1 MFNLDHI
8 TEYQIEITTHCN
20 ASCPQCPRNVNG
32 GEVNPHMPLVS
43 LDKDVIS
50 QRFTKELVQGL
61 KQIFFCGSYGDPI
74 AHPDFLDILR
84 DFRSKSPSI
93 WLYLHTNGGIRSPEW
108 WAELASY
115 MNTDDKVYFSVCGST
130 QELHEIYRTNTKLVN
145 ILANARAF
153 RSVTPVDYAQCI
165 RFDYNDADFDSEE
178 FKEMVSEFTN
188 VYWTETFLLKDKT
201 NYVDTSRL
209 SKLNPNPKKVDDYL
223 FMDRFAKTKF
233 ASPVR
238 GKPWCMSW
246 EKKSQQVDIDGK
258 IYPCYLFLEA
268 SGGEPWDG
276 DYEKILSMQYDVC
289 KYCDRA
295 VIELCDKKDL
305 RYII

>member
-1 MFNLDHI
+1 MLTMPKVID
-8 TEYQIEITTHCN
+8 IEIELTTLCN
-20 ASCPQCPRNVNG
+20 AQCQLCYRNYKAYKEHYPENKVRPLAEVIAQMDTFPDLEWVRLVGTISEPTLYKEFFYLVKYFKARKVNI
-32 GEVNPHMPLVS
+32 E
-43 LDKDVIS
+43 I
-50 QRFTKELVQGL
+50 
-61 KQIFFCGSYGDPI
+61 C
-74 AHPDFLDILR
+74 
-84 DFRSKSPSI
+84 
-93 WLYLHTNGGIRSPEW
+93 TNGDTHNPEW

-130 QELHEIYRTNTKLVN
+130 QELHEVYRKNTKLSN

-165 RFDYNDADFDSEE
+165 RFDYNDADFDSDQ
-178 FKEMVSEFTN
+178 FKNMVSEFTN
-188 VYWTETFLLKDKT
+188 VYWTETFLLKDKS

-209 SKLNPNPKKVDDYL
+209 NKLGPNPKKVDDYM
-223 FMDRFAKTKF
+223 FMDKLAKAKF

-246 EKKSQQVDIDGK
+246 EKQSQQIDIDGK
-258 IYPCYLFLEA
+258 VYPCYLFLEA
-268 SGGEPWDG
+268 SGGKPWDG
-276 DYEKILSMQYDVC
+276 DYEKILNMSYDVC

-295 VIELCDKKDL
+295 VIDLCDKKDL

>member
-1 MFNLDHI
+1 MLTMPKVLDIELELTTLCNAQCQLCYRNYKAFKEHYPETKI
-8 TEYQIEITTHCN
+8 RPLDEVVAQMDTFPDLEWVRLVGTISEPTLYKDFFALVKYFKGRDVNIEIC
-20 ASCPQCPRNVNG
+20 
-32 GEVNPHMPLVS
+32 
-43 LDKDVIS
+43 
-50 QRFTKELVQGL
+50 
-61 KQIFFCGSYGDPI
+61 
-74 AHPDFLDILR
+74 
-84 DFRSKSPSI
+84 
-93 WLYLHTNGGIRSPEW
+93 TNGDTHNPEW

-130 QELHEIYRTNTKLVN
+130 QELHEVYRTNTKLVN